1 MKTKADLSLN
11 TIVVA
16 VIVIIVL
23 VVLVIIFSGKMG
35 WFRTTTDSCAGTCAG
50 EVNDCKAGIGYKLA
64 SCVNPGP
71 ICCPSGLETDK

>member
-1 MKTKADLSLN
+1 
-11 TIVVA
+11 
-16 VIVIIVL
+16 
-23 VVLVIIFSGKMG
+23 MG